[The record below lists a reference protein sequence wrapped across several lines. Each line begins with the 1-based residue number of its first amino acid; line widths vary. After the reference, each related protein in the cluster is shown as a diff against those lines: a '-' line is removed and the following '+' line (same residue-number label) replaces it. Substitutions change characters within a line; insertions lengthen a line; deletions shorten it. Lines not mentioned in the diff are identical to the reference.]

1 MTDVHASGL
10 SRAEAQK
17 RALLDAAQ
25 AAVTDAKEKEQA
37 ARLLRRQNAKRS
49 QAALAVTGLVIFGF
63 GIYLLAFRPAWFFTP
78 PPPPETVA
86 IQEASVRLML
96 VREVDRVK
104 RFRSEQGRLPQ
115 TLEEAQSPIHGI
127 TYQKETDSTF
137 RLVATFGE
145 NTIGLS
151 STDSVGS
158 FLGNSLK
165 IIASRGRP

>member
-25 AAVTDAKEKEQA
+25 AAVTDAREKEQA

-78 PPPPETVA
+78 PPPPETIA

-96 VREVDRVK
+96 VREVERVK

-145 NTIGLS
+145 NPIGLS

-165 IIASRGRP
+165 VIASRGRP